1 MTRKTSHLLAAP
13 RAHGHNQETRRQGSI
28 PAVLYGYGLDNIN
41 IQIDSR
47 SFAAVFNN
55 AGYTSLINL
64 TVQDG
69 EQQKDHTV
77 LIRDMQM
84 HPLKNTVLHVDFYQ
98 PRLDQ
103 AITANVPLNFI
114 GESPAVKDLGGVL
127 VRTLD
132 EVELEALPADL
143 PHDIAVD
150 IAVLTDFEKS
160 IYIRDLVLPP
170 KVKLHHE
177 PEEIVALVQPPRTE
191 EELEELEGE
200 VKEDV
205 ESVEGVEDK
214 VAEPAEGEAG
224 AESAEK
230 SGSTNKDSSAK

>member
-28 PAVLYGYGLDNIN
+28 PAVLYGYGLNNIN

-47 SFAAVFNN
+47 KFSTVFNN
-55 AGYTSLINL
+55 AGYTSLITL
-64 TVQDG
+64 TVQDE
-69 EQQKDHTV
+69 EQNKEHTV
-77 LIRDMQM
+77 LIRDLQM
-84 HPLKNTVLHVDFYQ
+84 HPLKSTVLHVDFYQ

-114 GESPAVKDLGGVL
+114 GEAPAVKDLGGVL

-132 EVELEALPADL
+132 EVELEALPTDL
-143 PHDIAVD
+143 PHDISVD
-150 IAVLTDFEKS
+150 ITVLTNFSKS
-160 IYIRDLVLPP
+160 IYIHDLVLPP

-177 PEEIVALVQPPRTE
+177 PDETVALVKPPRTE
-191 EELEELEGE
+191 AELEELEGE

-214 VAEPAEGEAG
+214 VEETDAGEGEAE
-224 AESAEK
+224 ATDKNS
-230 SGSTNKDSSAK
+230 SNKDTSSK